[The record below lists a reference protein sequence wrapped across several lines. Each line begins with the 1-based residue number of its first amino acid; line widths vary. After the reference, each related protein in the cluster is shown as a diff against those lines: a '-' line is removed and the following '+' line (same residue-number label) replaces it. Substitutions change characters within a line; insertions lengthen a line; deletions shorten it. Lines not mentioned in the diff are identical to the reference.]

1 MCLGVR
7 LGLQECLCRAAGDEG
22 NGVQWQRGGMGGRK
36 RRGEGGNMQEREDRK
51 KHRIGKKNALKLLCS
66 LSCCFFLLAKGI

>member
-1 MCLGVR
+1 
-7 LGLQECLCRAAGDEG
+7 
-22 NGVQWQRGGMGGRK
+22 MGGRK
-36 RRGEGGNMQEREDRK
+36 KRDEGGNMQEREDRK